1 MTDTVFWLLCSCVT
15 ILLLILKQ
23 TKARKFAEK
32 RNFSLTETRGN
43 ESVSNN
49 GAKEREMEEE
59 VRNKSNET
67 MVKVLKGPRSLPF
80 IGSLHLLRAPGG
92 PFEAF
97 TNLAKL
103 YGNIYQIQLG
113 VAKCVVVSSYD
124 MVKEVLITKG
134 SHFGGRPD
142 FIRFH
147 KLFNGDRNNSLALCD
162 WSDLQRK
169 RRSLARSFCSP
180 RGGSFQLE
188 ELTRVAYAESFE
200 FLKILKQEEYFPN
213 LNGQQP
219 IKPLMLAAAANM
231 FTGYMCSTRFGYNCD
246 RFNRVISNFDKI
258 FWDINQGYAVDFM
271 PWLSPFY
278 SHVFKR
284 LHLWTSEIRD
294 FILDKIVNP
303 RRGKYD
309 ENIGQLDFTDNLL
322 IQLESP
328 DSDLTWE
335 HIIFELEDFIGGHSA
350 IGNLA
355 MIIFAYAV
363 IYPEVQKKIQD
374 ECDEVLART
383 GRTLISLDDKKDMP
397 YTEAVMWETLR
408 ANSSPIV
415 PHVATQDTEVGG
427 YVVKKDTVVFINNYQ
442 LNLGEEYW
450 GPDSRA
456 FRPERFLK
464 SIVDKVDGQRRNIV
478 VKPNFFFPFSTG
490 KRTCIGQ
497 KLVQGLTFVL
507 VSTILSNYDVFAVD
521 DVMSRLQPGLV
532 ALPPETFHLKLKPR
546 K

>member
-1 MTDTVFWLLCSCVT
+1 MFFKIMSCK
-15 ILLLILKQ
+15 IS
-23 TKARKFAEK
+23 A
-32 RNFSLTETRGN
+32 
-43 ESVSNN
+43 
-49 GAKEREMEEE
+49 
-59 VRNKSNET
+59 
-67 MVKVLKGPRSLPF
+67 
-80 IGSLHLLRAPGG
+80 
-92 PFEAF
+92 
-97 TNLAKL
+97 
-103 YGNIYQIQLG
+103 
-113 VAKCVVVSSYD
+113 
-124 MVKEVLITKG
+124 
-134 SHFGGRPD
+134 
-142 FIRFH
+142 
-147 KLFNGDRNNSLALCD
+147 LALCD

-180 RGGSFQLE
+180 RGGSFQME
-188 ELTRVAYAESFE
+188 ELTRVAYMESLE
-200 FLKILKQEEYFPN
+200 FLKVLKQEKFSQN
-213 LNGQQP
+213 INGEQP

-231 FTGYMCSTRFGYNCD
+231 FTGYMCSTRFGYNNNRFD
-246 RFNRVISNFDKI
+246 RIINNFDKI

-278 SHVFKR
+278 THVFKR

-294 FILDKIVNP
+294 FILDEIVNP

-309 ENIGQLDFTDNLL
+309 DNIGQLDFTDNLL

-374 ECDEVLART
+374 ECDEVLSKT
-383 GRTLISLDDKKDMP
+383 GGNIISLDDKKDMP

-415 PHVATQDTEVGG
+415 PHVATQDSEVGG
-427 YVVKKDTVVFINNYQ
+427 YFIKKETVVFINNYQ
-442 LNLGEEYW
+442 LNLGEDYW
-450 GPDSRA
+450 GPDSKA

-478 VKPNFFFPFSTG
+478 VKPNYFFPFSTG

-497 KLVQGLTFVL
+497 KLVQGLTFIL
-507 VSTILSNYDVFAVD
+507 VTTILSHYDVFAVD
-521 DVMSRLQPGLV
+521 DIKSRLQPGLV
-532 ALPPETFHLKLKPR
+532 ALPPETFHLMLKPR